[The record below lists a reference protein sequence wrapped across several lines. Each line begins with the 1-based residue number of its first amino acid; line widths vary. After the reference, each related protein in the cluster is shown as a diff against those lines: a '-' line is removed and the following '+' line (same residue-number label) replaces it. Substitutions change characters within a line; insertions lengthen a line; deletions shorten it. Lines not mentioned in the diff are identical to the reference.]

1 MIDQAI
7 PDPNITAV
15 STTPSKIDFGD
26 TVPLYPKAVKNPIKA
41 VVAKYPSACLRLTF
55 ILYTYSINQS

>member
-41 VVAKYPSACLRLTF
+41 EVVR
-55 ILYTYSINQS
+55 